1 MLKEYCEKFNLD
13 YDEVMKYKNA
23 NPELNDYEVLFHF
36 KTNIHVNILGK
47 IIEC

>member
-23 NPELNDYEVLFHF
+23 HQELTDTEVILHF
-36 KTNIHVNILGK
+36 KPDLHINILGK